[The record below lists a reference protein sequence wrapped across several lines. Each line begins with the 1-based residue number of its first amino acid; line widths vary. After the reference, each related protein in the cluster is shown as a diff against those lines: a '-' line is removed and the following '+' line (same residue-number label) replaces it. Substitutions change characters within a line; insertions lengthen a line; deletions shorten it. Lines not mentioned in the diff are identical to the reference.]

1 MNELCEALYYYADD
15 MQWAQIQAAK
25 AGEREGEVLLDA
37 SRLGTR
43 YPFIRNEA
51 ISCEIDPS

>member
-1 MNELCEALYYYADD
+1 MNELCEALYYYADN

-25 AGEREGEVLLDA
+25 AGGEVLLDA
-37 SRLGTR
+37 PRLGTR